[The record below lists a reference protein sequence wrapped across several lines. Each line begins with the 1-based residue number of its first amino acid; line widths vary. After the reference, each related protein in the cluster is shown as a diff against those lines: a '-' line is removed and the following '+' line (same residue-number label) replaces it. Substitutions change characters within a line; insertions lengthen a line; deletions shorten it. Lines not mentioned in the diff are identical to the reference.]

1 MVLRCPRCSE
11 LRFFGRTQVLGELVV
26 CPRCEAVFGWQDA
39 AGLPPHSGAL
49 PPKSGAGSSR
59 DPDPSA

>member
-1 MVLRCPRCSE
+1 MVLRCPRCLE

-39 AGLPPHSGAL
+39 AGLASPTGAL
-49 PPKSGAGSSR
+49 APKAEDGSGR
-59 DPDPSA
+59 EPDPSA